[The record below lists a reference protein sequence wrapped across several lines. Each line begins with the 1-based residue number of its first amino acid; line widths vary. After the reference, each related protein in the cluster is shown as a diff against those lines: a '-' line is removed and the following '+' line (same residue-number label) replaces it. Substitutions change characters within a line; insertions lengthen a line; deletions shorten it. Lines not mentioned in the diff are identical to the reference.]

1 MTSEFDAA
9 RLGPILYYRGLEQGG
24 LRLAAMVLLPAGEQP
39 GPLQA
44 DGRAH
49 DPLRLRQV
57 GENVIWRYDFT
68 LSQDA
73 GGYQFDGETYPVQT
87 RVDGDLRIAFASCNG
102 EEEGDLDRDQEE
114 RNKMWAHMCD
124 EHRHAPFALLLQGG
138 DQIYADEATLGH
150 PLSDAWPDQVPR
162 PRNAEELEDL
172 ADHLRGRFAA
182 RYVQALFGAA
192 PSWIMARVPTL
203 AIWDDHDICDGWGSL
218 YRRKTHSEVGQCLY
232 RVAREMYLLFQHAA
246 VEADIPDLFLDKT
259 GTSLSWQR
267 ALPGVQFL
275 APDLR
280 AERGRRQVMG
290 AYGWSATEAMQPGT
304 EHTFLISSVPLLGP
318 RLSLVER
325 FMLMI
330 PTMQKYED
338 DLRDQWQSRAHR
350 AEWVRMLK
358 QVLKWHETSPV
369 TVVSGEIHL
378 ATRAEM
384 QAREAPVQQ
393 LVASGIAHRAPPQA
407 YARGLGTLAGL
418 GDAPVPGHPIRIHP
432 LPGQKHR
439 YAAERN
445 YLELKR
451 ENGTWSAIWH
461 LEDSGS
467 TAPMALAEGTG
478 CAGSSSPL

>member
-1 MTSEFDAA
+1 MTFEFGAA
-9 RLGPILYYRGLEQGG
+9 RLGPILYYRGLDGDA
-24 LRLAAMVLLPAGEQP
+24 LSLAALVLLPIGETP
-39 GPLQA
+39 DALQA
-44 DGRAH
+44 GGEAHAPQLLREIGRNA
-49 DPLRLRQV
+49 
-57 GENVIWRYDFT
+57 IWRYDFT

-73 GGYQFDGETYPVQT
+73 GAYSLGQETYPVQT
-87 RVDGDLRIAFASCNG
+87 ELTGDLRIAFASCNG

-114 RNKMWAHMCD
+114 RNRMWAHMCA
-124 EHRHAPFALLLQGG
+124 EHRRAPFALLLQGG
-138 DQIYADEATLGH
+138 DQIYADEATQGH
-150 PLSDAWPDQVPR
+150 PLSDDWPDKVHR
-162 PRNAEELEDL
+162 PANAEELEAL
-172 ADHLRGRFAA
+172 ADHLRQRFAE

-192 PSWIMARVPTL
+192 PAWIMARVPTL

-218 YRRKTHSEVGQCLY
+218 YRRKTHSEVGQCLF

-267 ALPGVQFL
+267 ALPGVQLL

-290 AYGWSATEAMQPGT
+290 AYGWSATEAMQPGR

-325 FMLMI
+325 FMLLI
-330 PTMQKYED
+330 PTIQKYED

-350 AEWVRMLK
+350 AEWARMLK
-358 QVLKWHETSPV
+358 QVLRWRQTAPV
-369 TVVSGEIHL
+369 TVLSGEIHL

-384 QAREAPVQQ
+384 AAGEARVHQ
-393 LVASGIAHRAPPQA
+393 LVASGIAHRAPPQG
-407 YARGLGTLAGL
+407 YARSLGALAGL

-445 YLELKR
+445 YLELCR
-451 ENGTWSAIWH
+451 SDGAWSAIWH
-461 LEDSGS
+461 LEDSGD
-467 TAPMALAEGTG
+467 TAPMALD
-478 CAGSSSPL
+478 